1 MVKEEGKRQSRVTEV
16 SKLRPRN
23 ILRSWIVKQDGR
35 RRRSRGPNRGLK
47 IEVPKYFEELDG
59 EGGEKKAEPRT

>member
-23 ILRSWIVKQDGR
+23 ILRSWMSKEDG

-47 IEVPKYFEELDG
+47 IEVPKSFEELDAQ
-59 EGGEKKAEPRT
+59 GGEKKAERRT